1 MGVKTEGD
9 LEMIRQTHWKK
20 RLVTALTGGFL
31 MLNTVV
37 GLAAPV
43 EMTLEES
50 IAMALKNNSAIKL
63 ANMARD
69 SAEQAIDIAKGAKG
83 ASVTLTHSD
92 KRIKAYNS
100 SNIAY
105 NTNNFANNITV
116 GMNLYTGGQTESA
129 IESAKLSL
137 KVSDLSVEES
147 KQQIKL
153 NATTTYFNVLQT
165 QNAVRVDQETVDQM
179 TAHLANVQAQYAV
192 GTVAKTDVLASQ
204 VALANDQQVLTKA
217 RNAYDVAVAS
227 FNNVVGLPLSTDV
240 ILKDNLKHEKYTM
253 SFADSIKYAMEHRPD
268 AIQAKYNIDIAKET
282 VKGAQGA
289 KLPTVAAAASTG
301 WSDTNFPGTDNNTW
315 SIGLTATW
323 TPFDAGVNNAKIKK
337 ADSAVRTATETAKQT
352 KDTIELAV
360 RTAYL
365 TMTEAE
371 KRIDTSLVTVEQG
384 QENLKIAQVRY
395 SAGVGTNTD
404 VIDAQVA
411 LTTAKMNYIQ
421 ALYDYNTGKAN
432 LEKAMGIAV
441 SGK

>member
-31 MLNTVV
+31 MLHTVV

-69 SAEQAIDIAKGAKG
+69 SAEQAIDVAKGAKG
-83 ASVTLTHSD
+83 ATVTLTHSD
-92 KRIKAYNS
+92 ARLKNTGSSYNK
-100 SNIAY
+100 
-105 NTNNFANNITV
+105 FANNITV

-153 NATTTYFNVLQT
+153 NATTTYFTVLQT
-165 QNAVRVDQETVDQM
+165 QNAVKADQETVDQM
-179 TAHLANVQAQYAV
+179 TVHLANVQAQYAV

-204 VALANDQQVLTKA
+204 VALANYQQVLTKA
-217 RNAYDVAVAS
+217 HNSYDVAVAS
-227 FNNVVGLPLSTDV
+227 FNNVVGLPLSSDL

-253 SFADSIKYAMEHRPD
+253 SFADSIKYALEHRPE
-268 AIQAKYNIDIAKET
+268 AIQTKYNIDIAKET
-282 VKGAQGA
+282 MKSAQGA
-289 KLPTVAAAASTG
+289 KLPTVTAAASTG

-323 TPFDAGVNNAKIKK
+323 TPFDAGVNNAKIKR
-337 ADSAVRTATETAKQT
+337 ADSAVQTAIETAKQT

-371 KRIDTSLVTVEQG
+371 KRIDTSQVTVEQG

-421 ALYDYNTGKAN
+421 ALYDYNTGKAQ
-432 LEKAMGIAV
+432 LEKAMGISV
-441 SGK
+441 TGK

>member
-1 MGVKTEGD
+1 
-9 LEMIRQTHWKK
+9 THWKK
-20 RLVTALTGGFL
+20 RLATALTGGFL
-31 MLNTVV
+31 MLHTVV
-37 GLAAPV
+37 GFAAPV

-69 SAEQAIDIAKGAKG
+69 SAEQAIDVAKGAKG

-92 KRIKAYNS
+92 ARAKIIGS
-100 SNIAY
+100 SA
-105 NTNNFANNITV
+105 TNKFANNITV

-137 KVSDLSVEES
+137 KVSDLGIEAS

-153 NATTTYFNVLQT
+153 NATNTYFTVLQT
-165 QNAVRVDQETVDQM
+165 QNAVKVDQETVDQM

-253 SFADSIKYAMEHRPD
+253 SFADSIKYALEHRPD

-371 KRIDTSLVTVEQG
+371 KRIDTSQVTVEQG